1 MKNEKHNF
9 DFYSHFSNS
18 LIFRL
23 FFAVN
28 EVIRRERE
36 ENVESFVNT
45 ERSGLEGNRRGSIF
59 RRNILDFTSL
69 DYYSRNNGKYD
80 EYDKQGFLS
89 ILLLWDLTIQIFVSK
104 PNSVLSGMT
113 TSPGKLT
120 STFKRNSSPSCDSIV
135 NQNEMPPNN
144 TTLEASQALNQVRS
158 NQSSQDEKEDN
169 SSSVK
174 SNEYSRVRTFLEND
188 VLHEYLAR
196 RAPNLIRLEER
207 SYTLYDVSCL
217 SYIISS
223 KIIDFILL

>member
-1 MKNEKHNF
+1 M
-9 DFYSHFSNS
+9 
-18 LIFRL
+18 
-23 FFAVN
+23 
-28 EVIRRERE
+28 IRRERE

-59 RRNILDFTSL
+59 RRNLLDSTSF

-80 EYDKQGFLS
+80 DYERQGFLS

-120 STFKRNSSPSCDSIV
+120 STFKRFSSPSCDSIV

-144 TTLEASQALNQVRS
+144 TNSEASQALNQVRS
-158 NQSSQDEKEDN
+158 NQASQHEKEDN
-169 SSSVK
+169 SNYSK

-196 RAPNLIRLEER
+196 KAPNLIRLEER

-217 SYIISS
+217 SYII
-223 KIIDFILL
+223 DTHV

>member
-1 MKNEKHNF
+1 M
-9 DFYSHFSNS
+9 
-18 LIFRL
+18 
-23 FFAVN
+23 
-28 EVIRRERE
+28 IRRERE

-59 RRNILDFTSL
+59 RRNLLDSTSFN
-69 DYYSRNNGKYD
+69 YYSRNNGKYD

-158 NQSSQDEKEDN
+158 TQVSQHEKEDN
-169 SSSVK
+169 SGK

-207 SYTLYDVSCL
+207 SYTLYDVS
-217 SYIISS
+217 YIQ
-223 KIIDFILL
+223 FILSSMHINSNHILKFLFHCKKHIFLFCRYY